1 LVRAVLIGFIEP
13 AWGRG
18 LVILAA
24 ILLSIANNRFR
35 IFTLSM
41 LGVYVDFGFPHLW
54 LHHQGGTMFFLV
66 FLADLFVLL
75 RFVGWA
81 EHSQRFA
88 NM

>member
-41 LGVYVDFGFPHLW
+41 LGVYVDFGFPHVW
-54 LHHQGGTMFFLV
+54 LHHQGGTMFSLERV
-66 FLADLFVLL
+66 SKIGSASHQVLMCEA
-75 RFVGWA
+75 G
-81 EHSQRFA
+81 
-88 NM
+88 